1 MKPLRV
7 LGLLLV
13 ATASLAQ
20 TQQKSYELP
29 TQDRLQLLLTQSD
42 RAITQYEQAIKL
54 ESQGGAQLEQSA
66 KADEDSLRKT
76 REILEPLKKSP
87 DAFNSP
93 VGFLIVTGLDD
104 ASRNMALCMGQA
116 GMQSA
121 LLEQAG
127 KYADAQRLLQI
138 GQTCLDASTLLYTVS
153 ESAVD
158 VYGRYLLAEHAMT
171 QDLSKSLGQCSDIIE
186 NGCKKR

>member
-104 ASRNMALCMGQA
+104 ASRNMAL
-116 GMQSA
+116 
-121 LLEQAG
+121 
-127 KYADAQRLLQI
+127 
-138 GQTCLDASTLLYTVS
+138 
-153 ESAVD
+153 
-158 VYGRYLLAEHAMT
+158 
-171 QDLSKSLGQCSDIIE
+171 
-186 NGCKKR
+186 